1 MDLDAFTELLTPRG
15 QRALAEAVELVGADP
30 VAAATRLRRTYDAAL
45 TSAALTQAG
54 LRDRARAKFGIDAAS
69 MYFTPH
75 GLEQATRAEVGTH
88 RARRLTTLTDGTR
101 AASGEVQGAARET
114 RVTAGGAQGLA
125 SGTRVVD
132 VCCGIG
138 GDFIALA
145 RAGCV
150 VDAVDLDPLTVAV
163 ARANA
168 EALGL
173 GDRVT
178 VRVGDAAMVSPE
190 GYDWLFAD
198 PARRTSRGRT
208 FDPMAY
214 SPPWPVV
221 LDLVARAPRACLKV
235 APGIPYEFI
244 PAGAEAEWVSYK
256 GEVKEASLWTG
267 STATTSTT
275 EVTDT
280 TTTTGAPDTTNTL
293 ETDEATTSGA
303 AVPIG
308 AADMAGA
315 TDTADATGVLGEG
328 DTIGDAGPSTA
339 ADTTGAVERPG
350 DAVQPATQP
359 DGAAPPATQ
368 PDDAAPP
375 AKLPSSAVPPA
386 TQPNGAVR
394 LTMQPNGAAP
404 PTTQPN
410 GAVPPTALP
419 GGAVRR
425 ATLLPGGETL
435 VARGVEAPIGPV
447 GRYVYEPD
455 GAAIRA
461 HLVGEVAEMVNGR
474 LPDPMIAY
482 ITSDEAFDTPWAAR
496 YSVEEVLPFSLKRLR
511 AALRERQIGNVV
523 IKKRASAV
531 DIERLRNDLRLSG
544 DKSAVIILTR
554 IMNKPS
560 VLICQ
565 AAPPA

>member
-54 LRDRARAKFGIDAAS
+54 LRDRARAKFGADAAS

-75 GLEQATRAEVGTH
+75 GLEQATRAEVGAH
-88 RARRLTTLTDGTR
+88 RARRLATPTDGTR
-101 AASGEVQGAARET
+101 ATSGEAQGAARET
-114 RVTAGGAQGLA
+114 PVAAGGRPGWAGETRVVT

-145 RAGCV
+145 RAGCL

-173 GDRVT
+173 GERVT
-178 VRVGDAAMVSPE
+178 VRVGDAATVSPE
-190 GYDWLFAD
+190 EYDWLFAD

-256 GEVKEASLWTG
+256 GEVKEAALWTG
-267 STATTSTT
+267 SIDATTRAGTP
-275 EVTDT
+275 D
-280 TTTTGAPDTTNTL
+280 TTGAPR
-293 ETDEATTSGA
+293 TDEAPT
-303 AVPIG
+303 IG
-308 AADMAGA
+308 A
-315 TDTADATGVLGEG
+315 TGP
-328 DTIGDAGPSTA
+328 I
-339 ADTTGAVERPG
+339 GAVERPG
-350 DAVQPATQP
+350 DV
-359 DGAAPPATQ
+359 
-368 PDDAAPP
+368 
-375 AKLPSSAVPPA
+375 VPPA
-386 TQPNGAVR
+386 TV
-394 LTMQPNGAAP
+394 
-404 PTTQPN
+404 
-410 GAVPPTALP
+410 P

-435 VARGVEAPIGPV
+435 VARGVEAQIGPV

-511 AALRERQIGNVV
+511 ATLRERQIGNVV

-544 DKSAVIILTR
+544 DKSAVIVLTR
-554 IMNKPS
+554 VMNKPS
-560 VLICQ
+560 VLICH